1 MGYKANSQEE
11 ELIRDGTVLINRSQ
25 GRRRPEGAMSRTER
39 FQYRKWLEDACEI
52 SKPPRELCIRHH
64 GVPVVPAHKEAF
76 LRGNG
81 V

>member
-1 MGYKANSQEE
+1 MGYRVNSQEE

-25 GRRRPEGAMSRTER
+25 GRRRPEGAMSRTES
-39 FQYRKWLEDACEI
+39 FQYRKWLGDACE
-52 SKPPRELCIRHH
+52 KPPRELCIRHH

-76 LRGNG
+76 LRGIG